1 MLVILVAAALAD
13 STPPC
18 TFVPGAGI
26 GDSDV
31 LLSGNFDGVEQ
42 QCGWAVRNEHPAANG
57 ARLHSGMCSAVY
69 AMRAVNNDPLG
80 EQRTCYLFPL
90 SSMKDVCNAAP
101 QSCKGTHSDATLS
114 LTDAALVGFVPSQLG
129 MLHATLEH
137 LDLSRN
143 AISGTLPSELGRLT
157 QLRILALQLQG
168 LSGSIPSEVGRL
180 TALHHLSL
188 YGNGLSGSLPSE
200 LGRVNPPYCYLV
212 ARQLPRAMVDGSTVS
227 DEDRASNRASSAG
240 EPPQLGADNRFDCP
254 LPALSAGCGM
264 NGLAFSGR
272 DAHHLGQCDAI
283 PGVSYHALPRV
294 PDTSAI

>member
-1 MLVILVAAALAD
+1 MLVILAAAALAD
-13 STPPC
+13 STPAC

-31 LLSGNFDGVEQ
+31 LLSGNFEGVEE
-42 QCGWAVRNEHPAANG
+42 QCGWAVHNEHPAANG

-69 AMRAVNNDPLG
+69 AMREIINDPLG
-80 EQRTCYLFPL
+80 EQRTCYLFPG

-101 QSCKGTHSDATLS
+101 QSCKGTHSDAVLS
-114 LTDAALVGFVPSQLG
+114 LSSSALIGFVPSQLG

-157 QLRILALQLQG
+157 QLRTLALQLQG
-168 LSGSIPSEVGRL
+168 LSGSIPSEMVHL
-180 TALHHLSL
+180 TRLHHLSL
-188 YGNGLSGSLPSE
+188 YGNWLSGALPSE
-200 LGRVNPPYCYLV
+200 LGRVNPPFCYLV
-212 ARQLPRAMVDGSTVS
+212 NRQLPLAML
-227 DEDRASNRASSAG
+227 DEFTSSPASSAD

-254 LPALSAGCGM
+254 LPKLSAGCGM
-264 NGLAFSGR
+264 NGLTFAGR
-272 DAHHLGQCDAI
+272 DAHHPGQCDTM
-283 PGVSYHALPRV
+283 PGIYYHALPRR